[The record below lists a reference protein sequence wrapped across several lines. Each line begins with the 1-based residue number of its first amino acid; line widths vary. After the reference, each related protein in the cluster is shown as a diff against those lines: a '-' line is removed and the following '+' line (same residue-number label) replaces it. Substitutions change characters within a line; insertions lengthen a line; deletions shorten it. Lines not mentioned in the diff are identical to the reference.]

1 MNVRLAVQVL
11 SESVSKTLIHCAE
24 KKYDGFEGAFA
35 TAEFCS
41 LMNQAFDILNC
52 RSKFS
57 KPFNQSISNNT
68 IEKYSRVC
76 III

>member
-1 MNVRLAVQVL
+1 MNVRLAVQIL
-11 SESVSKTLIHCAE
+11 SESVSKALIYCAE
-24 KKYDGFEGAFA
+24 KKIYGFEGALA

-57 KPFNQSISNNT
+57 KTFQSPH
-68 IEKYSRVC
+68 K
-76 III
+76 